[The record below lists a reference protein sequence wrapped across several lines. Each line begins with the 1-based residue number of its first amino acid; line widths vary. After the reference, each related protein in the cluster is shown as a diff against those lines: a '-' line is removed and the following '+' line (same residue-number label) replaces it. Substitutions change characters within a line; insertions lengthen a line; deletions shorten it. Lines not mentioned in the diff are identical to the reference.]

1 MKGLALTLFI
11 EELIAPTFV
20 EFYDKEWNEIGTK
33 FSLCEHI
40 SQITSIDPNV
50 LRGSDPTKRT
60 ISERMSWEASR
71 STTRIEDAAYSLM
84 GLFNVNMPMLYG
96 EGSRAFIRLQEEI
109 MKESE
114 DYTIFAWKASFLSG
128 SHRGLLAHSPDEFLG
143 CTNIMSGY
151 AGKYTDHEDH
161 PPTST
166 SRGLRISLL
175 VERSKD
181 DPRKYLACVGFFNW
195 KPEHK
200 ETSWRGLD
208 LLCIW
213 LGLMPTNIFVRI
225 SPDELVRLPYTA
237 FRRFTTKTVYVKP
250 HGTESG
256 DEASEFDN
264 TRSGMM
270 HILYPKGFAA
280 YFLNMNNYSPE
291 VRLNFDPENP
301 AELLYSYDKG
311 SCIIAALKLQND
323 EEQCVICIG
332 FQDHLPWCSVV
343 PFDEVGYPIGHGLYR
358 WDVMAKLCER
368 FKWPYSNQTD
378 RSSLR
383 LLKGSIITAAIRVGC
398 PTKLNPTVFNLHVRH
413 ELATHTTQNE

>member
-1 MKGLALTLFI
+1 
-11 EELIAPTFV
+11 V

-33 FSLCEHI
+33 FSLCELI

-60 ISERMSWEASR
+60 ISERMSWAASR

-143 CTNIMSGY
+143 CANIMSEY
-151 AGKYTDHEDH
+151 NHTVYEDH
-161 PPTST
+161 PPTLT

-175 VERSKD
+175 VERSQD
-181 DPRKYLACVGFFNW
+181 DPRKYLACVSL
-195 KPEHK
+195 KDEHK
-200 ETSWRGLD
+200 KISWQGPD
-208 LLCIW
+208 MLCIW
-213 LGLMPTNIFVRI
+213 LELMPTNIFVRI

-237 FRRFTTKTVYVKP
+237 HHRFAMKTVYVKP
-250 HGTESG
+250 HGTEG
-256 DEASEFDN
+256 GGEASELNN

-270 HILYPKGFAA
+270 RIRYPKDFAA
-280 YFLNMNNYSPE
+280 YNLNIKSSSSE
-291 VRLNFDPENP
+291 VWCYVDPENP

-311 SCIIAALKLQND
+311 SCIIVALKLHKD

-332 FQDHLPWCSVV
+332 FQDYLPWCSIV
-343 PFDEVGYPIGHGLYR
+343 PFDELRYPIGHTLHR
-358 WDVMAKLCER
+358 LNIPEKLLER
-368 FKWPYSNQTD
+368 FKWPYSDQTD
-378 RSSLR
+378 RSSIR
-383 LLKGSIITAAIRVGC
+383 LSKGSIITAALRVGC
-398 PTKLNPTVFNLHVRH
+398 PTKLNPTVFNLHIRY
-413 ELATHTTQNE
+413 ELATHTTQNA

>member
-1 MKGLALTLFI
+1 MKGLALTLFK

-60 ISERMSWEASR
+60 ISERMSWAALR

-143 CTNIMSGY
+143 CANIVSGY
-151 AGKYTDHEDH
+151 NHTGHEDH
-161 PPTST
+161 PPTLT

-175 VERSKD
+175 VERSQD
-181 DPRKYLACVGFFNW
+181 DLRKYLACVSF
-195 KPEHK
+195 KDEHK
-200 ETSWRGLD
+200 EVSWQGQD
-208 LLCIW
+208 MLCIW
-213 LGLMPTNIFVRI
+213 LELMPTNIFVRI
-225 SPDELVRLPYTA
+225 SPDKLVRLPYTA
-237 FRRFTTKTVYVKP
+237 HHRFTMETVYVKP
-250 HGTESG
+250 HGTEG
-256 DEASEFDN
+256 GGEASELDN

-270 HILYPKGFAA
+270 HIRYPKHCAA
-280 YFLNMNNYSPE
+280 YFLNINSSSSKFWAY
-291 VRLNFDPENP
+291 VDPENP
-301 AELLYSYDKG
+301 AELLYSYNKG
-311 SCIIAALKLQND
+311 SCIIAALKLQKD
-323 EEQCVICIG
+323 EEQCAICIG

-343 PFDEVGYPIGHGLYR
+343 PFDELGFPIGQGLYR
-358 WDVMAKLCER
+358 WDSTKNLLER
-368 FKWPYSNQTD
+368 FKWPYSDQTD
-378 RSSLR
+378 RSSVR
-383 LLKGSIITAAIRVGC
+383 LLKGSIITAALRVGC

-413 ELATHTTQNE
+413 EPATHTTQND